1 MCVSRFNRVTSD
13 SGNSRSPPYSLLS
26 VPYFVLCLY
35 KDSVF
40 WYKEKKKG
48 FFKFSFVLC
57 LYGLIKCV
65 R

>member
-13 SGNSRSPPYSLLS
+13 SGNFRSLPYFLLS

-40 WYKEKKKG
+40 WYKEKKG
-48 FFKFSFVLC
+48 FFKFYFVLC